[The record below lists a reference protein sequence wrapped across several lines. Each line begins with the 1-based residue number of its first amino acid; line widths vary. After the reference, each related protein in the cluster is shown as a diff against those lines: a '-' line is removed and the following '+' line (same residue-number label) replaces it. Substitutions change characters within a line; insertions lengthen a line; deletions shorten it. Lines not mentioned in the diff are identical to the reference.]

1 MILLFGTFFWSFN
14 GVHQNQFD
22 PIHPI
27 DNYYFSVVTFTTL
40 GFGDLYPNSTQSFLN
55 IPWFRVAAA
64 LEALF
69 GAFLM
74 ALFVVVASK
83 RIMR

>member
-1 MILLFGTFFWSFN
+1 MN
-14 GVHQNQFD
+14 

-40 GFGDLYPNSTQSFLN
+40 GFGDLYPNSTKGFLE
-55 IPWFRVAAA
+55 IPWFRVLAA
-64 LEALF
+64 LEAF
-69 GAFLM
+69 IGAFMM